1 MAADLLYKSVPG
13 LCINI
18 SRAARYLP
26 KPVLNN
32 IPSLCVTTIS
42 MVNPTLQHLML
53 VVTAGL
59 HSRIAFKVIGRDRLS
74 YIRRAKKNWPR
85 GWRNL
90 SSLKIMTL
98 FKIGYAKF
106 SMHKTF
112 SGFGYIWI
120 RRWCCGRRFT
130 IAILKCG
137 FFIGDAISI
146 LNNVLIS
153 QCIAYLSMYSLRV
166 NV

>member
-42 MVNPTLQHLML
+42 MVNPTLQYLML

-74 YIRRAKKNWPR
+74 YIWRAKK
-85 GWRNL
+85 
-90 SSLKIMTL
+90 KIDHVGEEILVVLRFTL

-120 RRWCCGRRFT
+120 RR
-130 IAILKCG
+130 
-137 FFIGDAISI
+137 
-146 LNNVLIS
+146 
-153 QCIAYLSMYSLRV
+153 
-166 NV
+166 